1 MNVAVL
7 TYPDTDTEVSV
18 GAGAFPDA
26 ARGLWYVL
34 HTRSRQEKVVADDL
48 AAMGIGHFLPLVRQV
63 RYYGNRKAWAELPLF
78 PGYVFLRGDIDH
90 AYEADRTKRIVSII
104 KVGQQE
110 KLDWELRN
118 LHLALFAKAPLTP
131 FAYLKVGVRVEV
143 RSGPFRGLQGMIEGR
158 TPKDRLLLQVDIL
171 GQAVSLEIDGSL
183 LDVIE

>member
-1 MNVAVL
+1 VSVAVV
-7 TYPDTDTEVSV
+7 THSDTEVSV
-18 GAGAFPDA
+18 AVDAFPDA
-26 ARGLWYVL
+26 ACGRWYVL
-34 HTRSRQEKVVADDL
+34 HTKSRQEKVVADDL
-48 AAMGIGHFLPLVRQV
+48 AAMGIGCFLPLVKQV

-78 PGYVFLRGDIDH
+78 PSYVFLRGEVDH
-90 AYEADRTKRIVSII
+90 VYEADRTKRIAQII
-104 KVGQQE
+104 KVSQQD

-118 LHLALFAKAPLTP
+118 LYLALSAKAPLTP
-131 FAYLKVGVRVEV
+131 FPYLKVGVRVEV